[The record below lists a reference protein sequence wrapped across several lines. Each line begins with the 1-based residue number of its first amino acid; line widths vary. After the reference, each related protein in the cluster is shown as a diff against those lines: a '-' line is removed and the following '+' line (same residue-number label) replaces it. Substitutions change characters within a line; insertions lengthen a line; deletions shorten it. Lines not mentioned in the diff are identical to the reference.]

1 MTQEQLTTIQNTH
14 ACSDAKVLAELKKRK
29 LVRLQKEISFSIEK
43 GPNFALE
50 IVKEETDL
58 TDEMLA
64 NGSWKTATFKPY
76 NFNALGAD
84 QHTGAL
90 HPLMKVRQEFR
101 QIFFVSNT
109 YRHTSY
115 HSFYLF
121 FGHCLD

>member
-1 MTQEQLTTIQNTH
+1 M
-14 ACSDAKVLAELKKRK
+14 
-29 LVRLQKEISFSIEK
+29 VRLQKDISFSIEK
-43 GPNFALE
+43 GPKFALE

-64 NGSWKTATFKPY
+64 NGSWKAANFKPY

-101 QIFFVSNT
+101 QIFFVSSIH
-109 YRHTSY
+109 RHIILEDKPLTFRLLLRNSDSRKWRRM
-115 HSFYLF
+115 HS
-121 FGHCLD
+121 